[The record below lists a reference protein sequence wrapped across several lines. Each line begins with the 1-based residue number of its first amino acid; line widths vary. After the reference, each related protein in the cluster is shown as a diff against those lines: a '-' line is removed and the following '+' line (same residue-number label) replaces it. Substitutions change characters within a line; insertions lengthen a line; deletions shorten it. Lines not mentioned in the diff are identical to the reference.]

1 MTSPAHS
8 SQRPRVVSLLP
19 SATEI
24 LALLGAKIVG
34 RSHECDWPPAVRSAP
49 ALTGAY
55 NQFVD
60 SRQMHDAVTET
71 MRQGRGLY
79 TLDEQTLAAVRPDI
93 IITQS
98 LCSVCAVDL
107 DIVRQAAQRL
117 DPPPRVVDTNP
128 QNLHDVIAD
137 VARLGAELGPEAEG
151 TGAEAAAALQG
162 RVDAAVA
169 AAKRLAEAR
178 NGAGAPPPRVV
189 FIEWV
194 APLFPGGHWTPQMIE
209 MAGGCCPI
217 NPPTRPGGGA
227 LPSAEM
233 PHSRV
238 VEADPD
244 LVIVA
249 PCGLDLDTT
258 RREVQEQLAHEDW
271 WRGLRAVRQGR
282 VALVDGNQHFNR
294 PGPRL
299 VDALE
304 WLVGWVGAGGRREH
318 VAASYPQPEGFPW
331 EQLAPL
337 EQEEQQAGA
346 GPQAGEAEAHGVQ
359 GAAM

>member
-1 MTSPAHS
+1 MPYG
-8 SQRPRVVSLLP
+8 RPTRAPL
-19 SATEI
+19 
-24 LALLGAKIVG
+24 
-34 RSHECDWPPAVRSAP
+34 SHAP
-49 ALTGAY
+49 TCH
-55 NQFVD
+55 V
-60 SRQMHDAVTET
+60 
-71 MRQGRGLY
+71 
-79 TLDEQTLAAVRPDI
+79 P
-93 IITQS
+93 QS

-217 NPPTRPGGGA
+217 NPPTRWGLGRRKTKDGECGCLTGTNLCRSTGLGATARTCCTFNAHVRRASTPAYLPCCCCSCCCCVLVLAARGHPSDAAHCSTRAGPAAAHCPPPRCRTRVWWRRTPTWSSWRRAAWTWTPRGERCRSSWRTRTGGGS
-227 LPSAEM
+227 P
-233 PHSRV
+233 
-238 VEADPD
+238 
-244 LVIVA
+244 
-249 PCGLDLDTT
+249 
-258 RREVQEQLAHEDW
+258 
-271 WRGLRAVRQGR
+271 
-282 VALVDGNQHFNR
+282 
-294 PGPRL
+294 
-299 VDALE
+299 
-304 WLVGWVGAGGRREH
+304 
-318 VAASYPQPEGFPW
+318 
-331 EQLAPL
+331 
-337 EQEEQQAGA
+337 
-346 GPQAGEAEAHGVQ
+346 
-359 GAAM
+359 